1 MTPLRQRMLD
11 AMTVRGLAERT
22 KECYTDAVARMA
34 RHYHRS
40 PDLLSPP
47 EIEAY
52 LLHLVK
58 DRKLSYSSVNH
69 AASASRFLF
78 ETVLG
83 RASDIVHL
91 RPPMARVPEAAR
103 VARAPRGHAPVC
115 LLLASGL
122 PNRVA
127 NHLCGRSAYLRSLR
141 TARG

>member
-47 EIEAY
+47 AP
-52 LLHLVK
+52 
-58 DRKLSYSSVNH
+58 
-69 AASASRFLF
+69 AASCLRPCW
-78 ETVLG
+78 